1 MHSHIEVPILIS
13 GYLVSLDSVG
23 ITKFYYLL
31 LSLEISEHWMVI
43 LIISTFSV
51 KIQLLKM
58 ERLVQK
64 HFFIKYI
71 EFEGGW
77 TQCFY
82 AFSCR

>member
-1 MHSHIEVPILIS
+1 MDTWLI
-13 GYLVSLDSVG
+13 SLDSVG

-31 LSLEISEHWMVI
+31 LSLEISEHWMD
-43 LIISTFSV
+43 LNKSTFSV
-51 KIQLLKM
+51 KIWLLRM

-77 TQCFY
+77 THTVFY